1 MTLPS
6 FCYIM
11 DIIKLLIMR
20 GAKMRYVKLLIML
33 ILLSIAAVGNCQNL
47 QKAGETDVGTL
58 YVDVDSV
65 QSLSKS
71 GQLYLAVFAEE
82 QYTDAEF
89 LKSLREEESLQ
100 NAVSAMYL
108 YLFNNNGTEY
118 TVAAHY
124 IIDKDGNVCLDMG
137 GETAVQQT
145 KGNKEMLNVYTK
157 ALDALNKK
165 VQQNKWLH
173 NKSLLKNL
181 WSTQNLREHCLLRL
195 SACAG
200 AYRKNL

>member
-1 MTLPS
+1 
-6 FCYIM
+6 
-11 DIIKLLIMR
+11 
-20 GAKMRYVKLLIML
+20 MRYVKLLIML

-65 QSLSKS
+65 QSLSKD

-82 QYTDAEF
+82 QYTDADF
-89 LKSLREEESLQ
+89 LNLLHEDESLQ
-100 NAVSAMYL
+100 TAVGAMYL
-108 YLFNNNGTEY
+108 YLFNSNGTEY
-118 TVAAHY
+118 TKAAHY
-124 IIDKDGNVCLDMG
+124 IIDKDGKVCLDMG
-137 GETAVQQT
+137 GEAAVQQT

-173 NKSLLKNL
+173 K
-181 WSTQNLREHCLLRL
+181 
-195 SACAG
+195 
-200 AYRKNL
+200 

>member
-1 MTLPS
+1 
-6 FCYIM
+6 
-11 DIIKLLIMR
+11 
-20 GAKMRYVKLLIML
+20 MRYVKLILLLIM
-33 ILLSIAAVGNCQNL
+33 LSIAAVGNCQNL

-82 QYTDAEF
+82 QFTDAEF
-89 LKSLREEESLQ
+89 LKSLREDESLQ

-124 IIDKDGNVCLDMG
+124 IIDRDGKVCLDMG

-145 KGNKEMLNVYTK
+145 KGKKEMLNVYTK

-165 VQQNKWLH
+165 AQQSKWL
-173 NKSLLKNL
+173 
-181 WSTQNLREHCLLRL
+181 
-195 SACAG
+195 
-200 AYRKNL
+200 RK

>member
-1 MTLPS
+1 MR
-6 FCYIM
+6 YIKL
-11 DIIKLLIMR
+11 ILLLIM
-20 GAKMRYVKLLIML
+20 
-33 ILLSIAAVGNCQNL
+33 LSIAAVGNCQNL

-58 YVDVDSV
+58 YVDIDSV

-82 QYTDAEF
+82 QFTDAEF
-89 LKSLREEESLQ
+89 LKSLRVEESLQ

-124 IIDKDGNVCLDMG
+124 IIDRDGKVCLDMG
-137 GETAVQQT
+137 GETALQQT
-145 KGNKEMLNVYTK
+145 KGKKEMLNVYTK

-165 VQQNKWLH
+165 AQQSKWL
-173 NKSLLKNL
+173 
-181 WSTQNLREHCLLRL
+181 
-195 SACAG
+195 
-200 AYRKNL
+200 RK

>member
-1 MTLPS
+1 MR
-6 FCYIM
+6 YIKL
-11 DIIKLLIMR
+11 ILLLIM
-20 GAKMRYVKLLIML
+20 
-33 ILLSIAAVGNCQNL
+33 LSIAAVGNCQNL

-58 YVDVDSV
+58 YVDIDSV

-82 QYTDAEF
+82 QFTDAEF

-124 IIDKDGNVCLDMG
+124 IIDRDGKVCLDMG
-137 GETAVQQT
+137 GETALQQT
-145 KGNKEMLNVYTK
+145 KGKKEMLNVYTK

-165 VQQNKWLH
+165 AQQSKWLC
-173 NKSLLKNL
+173 K
-181 WSTQNLREHCLLRL
+181 
-195 SACAG
+195 
-200 AYRKNL
+200 

>member
-1 MTLPS
+1 
-6 FCYIM
+6 
-11 DIIKLLIMR
+11 MR

-47 QKAGETDVGTL
+47 QKAGETDVGVL
-58 YVDVDSV
+58 YVDVDSA
-65 QSLSKS
+65 QSLSKD

-82 QYTDAEF
+82 QYTDADF
-89 LKSLREEESLQ
+89 LNLLHEDESLQ
-100 NAVSAMYL
+100 NAVGAMYL

-145 KGNKEMLNVYTK
+145 NGNKEMLNVYTK

-173 NKSLLKNL
+173 K
-181 WSTQNLREHCLLRL
+181 
-195 SACAG
+195 
-200 AYRKNL
+200 

>member
-1 MTLPS
+1 
-6 FCYIM
+6 
-11 DIIKLLIMR
+11 
-20 GAKMRYVKLLIML
+20 MRYVKLILLL

-82 QYTDAEF
+82 QFTDAEF
-89 LKSLREEESLQ
+89 LKSLREEKSLQ

-124 IIDKDGNVCLDMG
+124 IIDKDGKVCLDMG

-145 KGNKEMLNVYTK
+145 KGKKEMLNVYTK

-165 VQQNKWLH
+165 AQQSKWL
-173 NKSLLKNL
+173 
-181 WSTQNLREHCLLRL
+181 
-195 SACAG
+195 
-200 AYRKNL
+200 RK

>member
-1 MTLPS
+1 
-6 FCYIM
+6 
-11 DIIKLLIMR
+11 MR
-20 GAKMRYVKLLIML
+20 GAKMRYIKLILLLIM
-33 ILLSIAAVGNCQNL
+33 LSIAAVGNCQNL

-58 YVDVDSV
+58 YVDIDSV

-82 QYTDAEF
+82 QFTDAEF

-118 TVAAHY
+118 TVVAHY
-124 IIDKDGNVCLDMG
+124 IIDRDGKVCLDMG
-137 GETAVQQT
+137 GETALQQT
-145 KGNKEMLNVYTK
+145 KGKKEMLNVYTK

-165 VQQNKWLH
+165 AQQSKWL
-173 NKSLLKNL
+173 
-181 WSTQNLREHCLLRL
+181 
-195 SACAG
+195 
-200 AYRKNL
+200 RK

>member
-1 MTLPS
+1 
-6 FCYIM
+6 
-11 DIIKLLIMR
+11 
-20 GAKMRYVKLLIML
+20 MRYIKLLIML

-82 QYTDAEF
+82 QFTDAEF

-124 IIDKDGNVCLDMG
+124 IIDKDGKVCLIW
-137 GETAVQQT
+137 AVKQ
-145 KGNKEMLNVYTK
+145 
-157 ALDALNKK
+157 
-165 VQQNKWLH
+165 
-173 NKSLLKNL
+173 
-181 WSTQNLREHCLLRL
+181 HCSKQR
-195 SACAG
+195 AK
-200 AYRKNL
+200 RKCLMYIPRPWMH

>member
-1 MTLPS
+1 
-6 FCYIM
+6 
-11 DIIKLLIMR
+11 MR

-65 QSLSKS
+65 QSLSKD

-82 QYTDAEF
+82 QYTDADF
-89 LKSLREEESLQ
+89 LNLLHEDESLQ
-100 NAVSAMYL
+100 TAVGAMYL
-108 YLFNNNGTEY
+108 YLFNSNGTEY
-118 TVAAHY
+118 TKAAHY
-124 IIDKDGNVCLDMG
+124 IIDKDGKVCLDMG
-137 GETAVQQT
+137 GEAAVQQT

-173 NKSLLKNL
+173 K
-181 WSTQNLREHCLLRL
+181 
-195 SACAG
+195 
-200 AYRKNL
+200 

>member
-1 MTLPS
+1 
-6 FCYIM
+6 
-11 DIIKLLIMR
+11 
-20 GAKMRYVKLLIML
+20 MRYVKLILLLIM
-33 ILLSIAAVGNCQNL
+33 LSIAAVGNCQNL
-47 QKAGETDVGTL
+47 QEAGETDVGTL

-124 IIDKDGNVCLDMG
+124 IIDKDGKVCLDMG

-145 KGNKEMLNVYTK
+145 KGKKEMLNVYTK

-165 VQQNKWLH
+165 AQQSKWL
-173 NKSLLKNL
+173 
-181 WSTQNLREHCLLRL
+181 
-195 SACAG
+195 
-200 AYRKNL
+200 RK

>member
-1 MTLPS
+1 
-6 FCYIM
+6 
-11 DIIKLLIMR
+11 
-20 GAKMRYVKLLIML
+20 ML

-82 QYTDAEF
+82 QYTDADF
-89 LKSLREEESLQ
+89 LNLLHEDESLQ
-100 NAVSAMYL
+100 NAVGAMYL
-108 YLFNNNGTEY
+108 YLFNSNGTEY
-118 TVAAHY
+118 TKAAHY
-124 IIDKDGNVCLDMG
+124 IIDKDGKVCLDMG

-145 KGNKEMLNVYTK
+145 KGSKEMLNVYTK

-173 NKSLLKNL
+173 K
-181 WSTQNLREHCLLRL
+181 
-195 SACAG
+195 
-200 AYRKNL
+200 

>member
-1 MTLPS
+1 
-6 FCYIM
+6 
-11 DIIKLLIMR
+11 
-20 GAKMRYVKLLIML
+20 MRYVKLILLLIM
-33 ILLSIAAVGNCQNL
+33 LSIAAVGNCQNL

-89 LKSLREEESLQ
+89 LKSLREDESLQ

-124 IIDKDGNVCLDMG
+124 IIDKDGKVCLDMG

-145 KGNKEMLNVYTK
+145 KGKKEMLNVYTK

-165 VQQNKWLH
+165 AQQSKWL
-173 NKSLLKNL
+173 
-181 WSTQNLREHCLLRL
+181 
-195 SACAG
+195 
-200 AYRKNL
+200 RK

>member
-1 MTLPS
+1 
-6 FCYIM
+6 
-11 DIIKLLIMR
+11 
-20 GAKMRYVKLLIML
+20 MRYVKLILLLIM
-33 ILLSIAAVGNCQNL
+33 LSIAAVGNCQSL

-82 QYTDAEF
+82 QFTDAEF
-89 LKSLREEESLQ
+89 LKSLREDESLQ

-124 IIDKDGNVCLDMG
+124 IIDKDGKVCLDMG

-145 KGNKEMLNVYTK
+145 KGKKEMLNVYTK

-165 VQQNKWLH
+165 AQQSKWL
-173 NKSLLKNL
+173 
-181 WSTQNLREHCLLRL
+181 
-195 SACAG
+195 
-200 AYRKNL
+200 RK

>member
-1 MTLPS
+1 
-6 FCYIM
+6 
-11 DIIKLLIMR
+11 MR
-20 GAKMRYVKLLIML
+20 GAKMRYIKLILLLIM
-33 ILLSIAAVGNCQNL
+33 LSIAAVGNCQNL

-58 YVDVDSV
+58 YVDIDSV

-82 QYTDAEF
+82 QFTDAEF
-89 LKSLREEESLQ
+89 LKSLREDESLQ

-124 IIDKDGNVCLDMG
+124 IIDRDGKVCLDMG
-137 GETAVQQT
+137 GETALQQT
-145 KGNKEMLNVYTK
+145 KGKKEMLNVYTK

-165 VQQNKWLH
+165 AQQSKWL
-173 NKSLLKNL
+173 
-181 WSTQNLREHCLLRL
+181 
-195 SACAG
+195 
-200 AYRKNL
+200 RK

>member
-1 MTLPS
+1 
-6 FCYIM
+6 
-11 DIIKLLIMR
+11 MR
-20 GAKMRYVKLLIML
+20 GVKMRYVKLILLLIM
-33 ILLSIAAVGNCQNL
+33 LSIAAVGNCQNL

-108 YLFNNNGTEY
+108 YLFNSNGTEY
-118 TVAAHY
+118 TKAAHY
-124 IIDKDGNVCLDMG
+124 IIDKDGKVCLDMG

-145 KGNKEMLNVYTK
+145 KGKKEMLNVYTK

-165 VQQNKWLH
+165 AQQNKWLH
-173 NKSLLKNL
+173 K
-181 WSTQNLREHCLLRL
+181 
-195 SACAG
+195 
-200 AYRKNL
+200 

>member
-1 MTLPS
+1 
-6 FCYIM
+6 
-11 DIIKLLIMR
+11 MR
-20 GAKMRYVKLLIML
+20 GVKMRYVKLILLLIM
-33 ILLSIAAVGNCQNL
+33 LSIAAVGNCQNL

-58 YVDVDSV
+58 YVNVDSV

-124 IIDKDGNVCLDMG
+124 IIDKDGKVCLDMG

-145 KGNKEMLNVYTK
+145 KGKKEMLNVYTK

-165 VQQNKWLH
+165 AQQSKWL
-173 NKSLLKNL
+173 
-181 WSTQNLREHCLLRL
+181 
-195 SACAG
+195 
-200 AYRKNL
+200 RK

>member
-1 MTLPS
+1 
-6 FCYIM
+6 
-11 DIIKLLIMR
+11 
-20 GAKMRYVKLLIML
+20 MRYVKLILLLIM
-33 ILLSIAAVGNCQNL
+33 LSIAAVGNCQNL

-82 QYTDAEF
+82 QYTDADF
-89 LKSLREEESLQ
+89 LNLLHEDESLQ
-100 NAVSAMYL
+100 NAFGAMYL
-108 YLFNNNGTEY
+108 YLFNSNGTEY
-118 TVAAHY
+118 TKAAHY
-124 IIDKDGNVCLDMG
+124 IIDKDGKVCLDMG

-173 NKSLLKNL
+173 K
-181 WSTQNLREHCLLRL
+181 
-195 SACAG
+195 
-200 AYRKNL
+200 

>member
-1 MTLPS
+1 
-6 FCYIM
+6 
-11 DIIKLLIMR
+11 
-20 GAKMRYVKLLIML
+20 MRYIKLLIML

-47 QKAGETDVGTL
+47 QKAGETDVGVL

-82 QYTDAEF
+82 QYTDADF
-89 LKSLREEESLQ
+89 LNLLHEDESLQ
-100 NAVSAMYL
+100 NAVGAMYL
-108 YLFNNNGTEY
+108 YLFNSNGTEY
-118 TVAAHY
+118 TKAAHY
-124 IIDKDGNVCLDMG
+124 IIDKDNKVCLDMG

-145 KGNKEMLNVYTK
+145 NGNKEMLNVYTK

-173 NKSLLKNL
+173 K
-181 WSTQNLREHCLLRL
+181 
-195 SACAG
+195 
-200 AYRKNL
+200 

>member
-1 MTLPS
+1 
-6 FCYIM
+6 
-11 DIIKLLIMR
+11 MR
-20 GAKMRYVKLLIML
+20 GVKMRYVKLILLLIM
-33 ILLSIAAVGNCQNL
+33 LSIAAVGNCQSL

-82 QYTDAEF
+82 QFTDAEF
-89 LKSLREEESLQ
+89 LKSLREDESLQ

-124 IIDKDGNVCLDMG
+124 IIDRDGKVCLDMG
-137 GETAVQQT
+137 GETALQQT
-145 KGNKEMLNVYTK
+145 KGKKEMLNVYTK

-165 VQQNKWLH
+165 AQQSKWL
-173 NKSLLKNL
+173 
-181 WSTQNLREHCLLRL
+181 
-195 SACAG
+195 
-200 AYRKNL
+200 RK

>member
-1 MTLPS
+1 
-6 FCYIM
+6 
-11 DIIKLLIMR
+11 
-20 GAKMRYVKLLIML
+20 ML

-47 QKAGETDVGTL
+47 QKAGETDVGVL

-82 QYTDAEF
+82 QYTDADF
-89 LKSLREEESLQ
+89 LNLLHEDESLQ
-100 NAVSAMYL
+100 NTVGAMYL
-108 YLFNNNGTEY
+108 YLFNSNGTEY
-118 TVAAHY
+118 TKAAHY
-124 IIDKDGNVCLDMG
+124 IIDKDGKVCLDMG

-145 KGNKEMLNVYTK
+145 KGSKEMLNVYTK

-173 NKSLLKNL
+173 K
-181 WSTQNLREHCLLRL
+181 
-195 SACAG
+195 
-200 AYRKNL
+200 